1 MRTFCVLAERAS
13 VLVADVPAQHGPD
26 GTQEATILF
35 IRSYGARLH
44 SHGMLHRKLLN
55 AALRLLQILRL
66 KLTRQDLSAPLKNRI
81 SRVLGHSFGQGVSIS
96 S

>member
-1 MRTFCVLAERAS
+1 
-13 VLVADVPAQHGPD
+13 
-26 GTQEATILF
+26 
-35 IRSYGARLH
+35 
-44 SHGMLHRKLLN
+44 MLHRKLLN